1 MKTIRQSKKVK
12 RMIFDGNNA
21 EDIFFYIMNMIKR
34 PIRRSSEN
42 QNKYQHIDFF
52 IGNKSYDIK
61 SRAYQN
67 VVWLEAKGIY
77 GHDGWLLG
85 KSDYIVIYYIDI
97 QKFCFYKRL
106 DLLDFAK
113 KFRKKS
119 TSKKYYHWYSRQYW
133 GRKDLCLLVKKL
145 DLNKYEQH
153 SIVVSNI

>member
-1 MKTIRQSKKVK
+1 
-12 RMIFDGNNA
+12 
-21 EDIFFYIMNMIKR
+21 MIKR
-34 PIRRSSEN
+34 PIRKSSEN

-61 SRAYQN
+61 SRADQN

-113 KFRKKS
+113 KFRNKS
-119 TSKKYYHWYSRQYW
+119 TSKKYYHWYSRKDW
-133 GRKDLCLLVKKL
+133 GRKDLCLLVKKHDL
-145 DLNKYEQH
+145 DQYEQH